1 MKTQINLM
9 LRWLSRSFLGA
20 FVVATLLLNS
30 CSDDPEPTNEEEV
43 ITTLTVTLVPVGGGT
58 EVTMEFYD
66 EDGDGPIDPVYTY
79 SSGGDE
85 AVLSL
90 ANYTGSITLLNET
103 ESPAGNITEE
113 IEEEA
118 DDHLFCFTPSSALG
132 LEILYEDEDGEG
144 LPIGLESLWAGFT
157 SSGTVKIVLRHQPG
171 EKTGVCPG
179 SGDTDI
185 DVTFN
190 VTFQ

>member
-1 MKTQINLM
+1 MEIQNNLI
-9 LRWLSRSFLGA
+9 LRWLSRAFLGA
-20 FVVATLLLNS
+20 GVVAMLLLNS

-58 EVTMEFYD
+58 TVTMEFYD

-90 ANYTGSITLLNET
+90 ANYTASITLLNET

-118 DDHLFCFTPSSALG
+118 DDHLFCFTSSSALD
-132 LEILYEDEDGEG
+132 LEISYEDEDGEG
-144 LPIGLESLWAGFT
+144 LPIGLETLWAGFS
-157 SSGTVKIVLRHQPG
+157 SSGTVNIVLRHQPG
-171 EKTGVCPG
+171 VKTGYCPG
-179 SGDTDI
+179 SGNTDI

-190 VTFQ
+190 VTLQ